1 MTEIRRATVA
11 DVPAMVDLANDF
23 AEHGLMIHRSRSEMY
38 GHVRDF
44 VVAADDDGGVV
55 GMCGLRIM
63 WANLAEVYALAVS
76 KTAQGRGIGK
86 QLVLRI
92 VDEARDLGVHRLF
105 SLTYEQA
112 FFERCGFEVVDRK
125 TLPLKVWGEC
135 IRCPKHEACDEIAMV
150 RTLDDVPD
158 LGAPLPTTDS
168 ATRYDATIIPRLTEA
183 TLRIDLNAA
192 AKEPRL
198 DD

>member
-1 MTEIRRATVA
+1 MNLRRATVA
-11 DVPAMVDLANDF
+11 DVPAMVDLANNF
-23 AEHGLMIHRSRSEMY
+23 AEHGLMIHRSRAEMY
-38 GHVRDF
+38 ERVRDF
-44 VVAADDDGGVV
+44 VVAADDDGHVV

-63 WANLAEVYALAVS
+63 WANLAEVYALAVARS
-76 KTAQGRGIGK
+76 AHGQGIGK
-86 QLVLRI
+86 AVVGRI
-92 VDEARDLGVHRLF
+92 IDEARTVGIHRLF
-105 SLTYEQA
+105 SLTYERA
-112 FFERCGFEVVDRK
+112 FFERCGFHVVDRK

-150 RTLDDVPD
+150 YVLDDVPD

-168 ATRYDATIIPRLTEA
+168 ATRYDAAIIPRVTEA
-183 TLRIDLNAA
+183 TLRIDMNAA